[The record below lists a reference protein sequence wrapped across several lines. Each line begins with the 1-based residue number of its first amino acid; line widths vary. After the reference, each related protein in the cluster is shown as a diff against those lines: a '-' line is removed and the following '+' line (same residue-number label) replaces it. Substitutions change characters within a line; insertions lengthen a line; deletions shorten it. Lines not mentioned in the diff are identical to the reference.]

1 MTTTP
6 EHTPTPPRK
15 STGSDLTPLYAV
27 AGLTDVAVAGIR
39 TTLAH
44 SQERAAQRVS
54 ELRSR
59 PLPQA
64 DDLARFVR
72 TLPEQARTRLVDV
85 QTQASSYLA
94 EAEAAYVELAG
105 RGKRAVD
112 DAVVS
117 ARKLSHRAEE
127 RAADVQADLAD
138 LADVVDEQ
146 LDKVQ
151 EAGRDLPATEAPTP
165 GLVPKP
171 PTVVVVPDIPVSDV
185 STAPTPAAEVVD
197 EPAPAKDAD

>member
-1 MTTTP
+1 MTTP
-6 EHTPTPPRK
+6 EHTPAPPRK
-15 STGSDLTPLYAV
+15 STSSDLTPLYAV

-72 TLPEQARTRLVDV
+72 SLPEQARTRLVDV

-94 EAEAAYVELAG
+94 EAEAAYLELAG

-138 LADVVDEQ
+138 VVDEQ

-151 EAGRDLPATEAPTP
+151 EAGRGLPATEAPTP